1 MTTFEDILA
10 KARDMVGSVKDK
22 TGEIVDKTKL
32 KMAIADLEKKLAA
45 TFEGIGRLVYD
56 AETAGEEIEEL
67 KADAFDTVKELQTE
81 LAALQTKLYDLEGV
95 SCCNACGA
103 PNEKDA
109 TFCKKCGKPL

>member
-10 KARDMVGSVKDK
+10 KARDIAESVKDK

-32 KMAIADLEKKLAA
+32 KLAIGDLEKKLAA

-56 AETAGEEIEEL
+56 AEIAGEDIAQL
-67 KADAFDTVKELQTE
+67 KTDAFDTVKELQAE
-81 LAALQTKLYDLEGV
+81 LATLQAKLYDLEGV
-95 SCCNACGA
+95 ACCNTCGA

>member
-10 KARDMVGSVKDK
+10 KARDIAGSVKDK
-22 TGEIVDKTKL
+22 TGEIVDKTKV
-32 KMAIADLEKKLAA
+32 KMAIGDLEKKLAA

-56 AETAGEEIEEL
+56 AETSGEDIAEL
-67 KADAFDTVKELQTE
+67 KADAFETVKELQAE
-81 LAALQTKLYDLEGV
+81 LTSLQNRLYDLEGV

-109 TFCKKCGKPL
+109 TYCKKCGKPL

>member
-10 KARDMVGSVKDK
+10 KARDIVSSVKDK

-32 KMAIADLEKKLAA
+32 KMAIGDLEKKLSA

-56 AETAGEEIEEL
+56 AETAGEDIAAL
-67 KADAFDTVKELQTE
+67 KADAFDTIKELQADI
-81 LAALQTKLYDLEGV
+81 AALQAKLYDLEGV
-95 SCCNACGA
+95 ACCNACGA

-109 TFCKKCGKPL
+109 AFCKKCGKPM